1 MDEEIR
7 VVLFG
12 TGGYAANYLE
22 ALKKPRR
29 DSVRLAGAVDP
40 YARDF
45 TACPLYA
52 DAETMFRE
60 ARPHI
65 AVIGTPIQFHA
76 EQAELAFA
84 HGCHVVLEKPIAAT
98 VESARSLL
106 RAQDQAGKLL
116 NVDYQLCYDPA
127 IRAMKADADA
137 GLFGAPVS
145 LRALVLWPRERTY
158 FQRGSGWAGK
168 KFDAQGRP
176 VFDSVL
182 NNATAHYLMNML
194 FMTGAPAENIR
205 CATFRANPV
214 ETYDTAVMKGTSA
227 GADIFIAVSHALALP
242 EKTGPILE
250 YRYERATVR
259 WTRLGDDHAPLT
271 ASFAD
276 GRVKTYGTI
285 DEPYMENLWN
295 MVDAIR
301 EGTDILCT
309 GETALLQ
316 TMAVERMREIQ
327 PESTPFPE
335 AWIRREENLH
345 WVPGLADALRRCY
358 DRQELPHWDLSA
370 SSLTEENS
378 QGLPLSP
385 VFGFNK

>member
-1 MDEEIR
+1 MEELR
-7 VVLFG
+7 AVLFG

-22 ALKKPRR
+22 AFKKPRR
-29 DSVRLAGAVDP
+29 EHVRLVGAVDP
-40 YARDF
+40 FARDF
-45 TACPLYA
+45 SACPLYA
-52 DAETMFRE
+52 DAETMLRE
-60 ARPHI
+60 TQPHI
-65 AVIGTPIQFHA
+65 AIVATPIQFHT

-98 VESARSLL
+98 AETARSLL
-106 RAQDQAGKLL
+106 RARDRAGKLL

-127 IRAMKADADA
+127 IRAVKADADA

-145 LRALVLWPRERTY
+145 LRVLVLWPRDRAY

-168 KFDAQGRP
+168 RYDPQGRP
-176 VFDSVL
+176 IFDSVL

-194 FMTGAPAENIR
+194 FITGAPAENIQ

-227 GADIFIAVSHALALP
+227 GADIFIAVSHALAP
-242 EKTGPILE
+242 AEKMGPVLE
-250 YRYERATVR
+250 YRFEQATVR
-259 WTRLGDDHAPLT
+259 WVRMNGQSTSLT
-271 ASFAD
+271 AAFAD
-276 GRVKTYGTI
+276 GSVKDYGPV

-301 EGTDILCT
+301 EGKPLLCT

-316 TMAVERMREIQ
+316 TLAVEGMRQQQ
-327 PESTPFPE
+327 PESIPFPE
-335 AWIRREENLH
+335 TWVRREESIH

-358 DRQELPHWDLSA
+358 DRQALPQWDLNASA
-370 SSLTEENS
+370 LTETN
-378 QGLPLSP
+378 
-385 VFGFNK
+385 